1 MAHQLRVDWIACEGY
16 GLCGDYAPSLVDL
29 DDWRYPILRDVA
41 IEGSLLHDA
50 QQIVDCCPVKAL
62 RLERAVDD
70 GSRNAARTPTLLGL
84 LRGQQRSTNP

>member
-1 MAHQLRVDWIACEGY
+1 MAYQLRVDWIACEGY

-29 DDWRYPILRDVA
+29 DDWRYPILRDGA

-62 RLERAVDD
+62 RLERAADD
-70 GSRNAARTPTLLGL
+70 PSRNARRTPILSGL
-84 LRGQQRSTNP
+84 LRRQRRSTDP